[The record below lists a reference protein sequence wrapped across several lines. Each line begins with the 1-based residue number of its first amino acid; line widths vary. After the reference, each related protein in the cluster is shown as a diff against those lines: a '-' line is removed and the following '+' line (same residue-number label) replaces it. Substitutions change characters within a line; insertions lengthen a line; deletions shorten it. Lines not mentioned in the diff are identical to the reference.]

1 MTRKRYVIKYPY
13 SHSYKGHRAALGQK
27 IVSFKLVRVTVPR
40 QSFLG
45 EVVPRHRVN
54 FVWAIELEDG
64 RLLVPE
70 AFSQTDPAQPID
82 ALFRFD
88 VTPAEAFED

>member
-1 MTRKRYVIKYPY
+1 VTRKQYVIKYPY
-13 SHSYKGHRAALGQK
+13 SYSYKGHRAAIGQK
-27 IVSFKLVRVTVPR
+27 IVSFKLLRVA
-40 QSFLG
+40 
-45 EVVPRHRVN
+45 RVN

-70 AFSQTDPAQPID
+70 AFSQGDPTQPID